1 MTRLFLKLGTDTLG
15 SIQSKINRTLD
26 IIQRNFTHQDQF
38 NTIIRFLNDQ
48 TQTPTIK
55 TKIIVLHYFH
65 SLLTRMMSN
74 EWVLSNGND
83 LKISLMKIISWTTD
97 PKSQELRKNAQE
109 VLVDLFN
116 LNTVEYL
123 NVLKQ
128 LPNTYQDQ
136 ACQLT
141 QMKRKFSS
149 NGSINN
155 DGTNGK
161 QGSSRRSSSLTRNSL
176 LKLDANLEYE
186 NSENY
191 NPEQVYNSLKKT
203 TDEIQKYI
211 SSMGDN
217 VLNNS
222 VTNSVN
228 TNGLNDKSE
237 LDSIENGT
245 TTYKSENLN
254 GISNFLIESNDSKF
268 KRVYKALTIGNCV
281 KEDVQKQAYNLLV
294 ELINNASE
302 VDWNAHFKD
311 MLGLIFDK
319 ISKDQSPIIRTYSL
333 KIMCELLYKKTK
345 FFNSFIELTM
355 LRILEA
361 SKDTEKEVQ
370 RTAELCAATA
380 AVVLPGDQM
389 IRILKAVI
397 STSQM
402 PVNLAAIK
410 MLTKVSAAICSR
422 MASGKFDSR
431 VLELRNDH
439 WKVCSGNAEKPQT

>member
-161 QGSSRRSSSLTRNSL
+161 QSSSRRSSSLTRNSL

-228 TNGLNDKSE
+228 TNGLNEKSE
-237 LDSIENGT
+237 LDAHENGT
-245 TTYKSENLN
+245 TTYKQEN

-268 KRVYKALTIGNCV
+268 KRVYKALTIGNGV

-302 VDWNAHFKD
+302 ADWNAHFKD
-311 MLGLIFDK
+311 MLSLIFDK

-410 MLTKVSAAICSR
+410 MLTKVSAVANFVV
-422 MASGKFDSR
+422 KF
-431 VLELRNDH
+431 VVKFVANECH
-439 WKVCSGNAEKPQT
+439 

>member
-1 MTRLFLKLGTDTLG
+1 
-15 SIQSKINRTLD
+15 
-26 IIQRNFTHQDQF
+26 
-38 NTIIRFLNDQ
+38 
-48 TQTPTIK
+48 
-55 TKIIVLHYFH
+55 
-65 SLLTRMMSN
+65 MMSN

-109 VLVDLFN
+109 VLIDLFN

-128 LPNTYQDQ
+128 LPNTYQDT

-149 NGSINN
+149 DLSITNN
-155 DGTNGK
+155 EGTSSK
-161 QGSSRRSSSLTRNSL
+161 PASRRSSSLTRNSL
-176 LKLDANLEYE
+176 LKIDNIEYE

-217 VLNNS
+217 VLNS
-222 VTNSVN
+222 VPNSVN
-228 TNGLNDKSE
+228 NNSNGINEKSDFDSI
-237 LDSIENGT
+237 DSIENGKS
-245 TTYKSENLN
+245 TYKSEN

-268 KRVYKALTIGNCV
+268 KRVYKALAIDNV

-302 VDWNAHFKD
+302 NDWNRHFKD
-311 MLGLIFDK
+311 TLSLIFDK
-319 ISKDQSPIIRTYSL
+319 ISKDENPIIRTYSL

-345 FFNSFIELTM
+345 FFNNFIELTM

-389 IRILKAVI
+389 VRILKAVI

-410 MLTKVSAAICSR
+410 MLTKVIEKQTSKTIVPLLGEIMPPLIQAYDDSKIAIRKAAVSCMVAVYNCVGDEMNSHLTSLSR
-422 MASGKFDSR
+422 SKMKL
-431 VLELRNDH
+431 LELYIEKSKTNS
-439 WKVCSGNAEKPQT
+439 SGSSSPVSVSMKSIKSN

>member
-15 SIQSKINRTLD
+15 SIQTKINRTLD

-55 TKIIVLHYFH
+55 TKIIVLNYFH
-65 SLLTRMMSN
+65 NLLTRMMSN

-149 NGSINN
+149 DASINN
-155 DGTNGK
+155 ESMQNGK
-161 QGSSRRSSSLTRNSL
+161 TSNGSSRRSSSLTRNSL
-176 LKLDANLEYE
+176 LKIDNSEYE

-222 VTNSVN
+222 VANSVN
-228 TNGLNDKSE
+228 TNGLNDKNE
-237 LDSIENGT
+237 LDSIENG
-245 TTYKSENLN
+245 TYKSENLN

-268 KRVYKALTIGNCV
+268 KRVYKALTIGNNV

-294 ELINNASE
+294 ELINNANE
-302 VDWNAHFKD
+302 NDWNQHFKD
-311 MLGLIFDK
+311 TLSLIFDK
-319 ISKDQSPIIRTYSL
+319 ISKDENPIIRTYSL

-345 FFNSFIELTM
+345 FFNNFIELTM

-410 MLTKVSAAICSR
+410 MLTKVR
-422 MASGKFDSR
+422 
-431 VLELRNDH
+431 LRNL
-439 WKVCSGNAEKPQT
+439 KKKLLQVFNLKISFKIY

>member
-65 SLLTRMMSN
+65 NLLTRMMSN

-149 NGSINN
+149 DASINN
-155 DGTNGK
+155 NNDSSSNNSSTNGGK
-161 QGSSRRSSSLTRNSL
+161 SQSLSRRSSSLTRNSL
-176 LKLDANLEYE
+176 LKIDNIEYE

-222 VTNSVN
+222 IANSVNSVN
-228 TNGLNDKSE
+228 TNGLSEKSE
-237 LDSIENGT
+237 FDSLSYHHQNGGNH
-245 TTYKSENLN
+245 KGENLN
-254 GISNFLIESNDSKF
+254 GIANFLIESNDSKF
-268 KRVYKALTIGNCV
+268 KRVYKALTIGNNV

-294 ELINNASE
+294 ELINNANE
-302 VDWNAHFKD
+302 NDWNSHFKD
-311 MLGLIFDK
+311 TLSLIFDK
-319 ISKDQSPIIRTYSL
+319 ISKDESAIIRTYSL

-345 FFNSFIELTM
+345 FFNNFIELTM

-410 MLTKVSAAICSR
+410 MLTKV
-422 MASGKFDSR
+422 KKTL
-431 VLELRNDH
+431 VLLFLNNL
-439 WKVCSGNAEKPQT
+439 KCFVF

>member
-65 SLLTRMMSN
+65 NLLTRMMSN

-109 VLVDLFN
+109 VLIDLFN

-149 NGSINN
+149 DASINN

-161 QGSSRRSSSLTRNSL
+161 TGSSRRSSSLTRNSL
-176 LKLDANLEYE
+176 LKLDTEYE

-222 VTNSVN
+222 VANSVN
-228 TNGLNDKSE
+228 TNGLTDKSE

-245 TTYKSENLN
+245 STYKTENLN

-268 KRVYKALTIGNCV
+268 KRVYKALTIGNGV
-281 KEDVQKQAYNLLV
+281 KEDVQKQAYNMLV

-302 VDWNAHFKD
+302 NDWNQHFKD
-311 MLGLIFDK
+311 TLSLIFDK

-410 MLTKVSAAICSR
+410 MLTKVS
-422 MASGKFDSR
+422 
-431 VLELRNDH
+431 VLVTSSKRLNFKHLIFLLFSPPLCALIR
-439 WKVCSGNAEKPQT
+439 

>member
-1 MTRLFLKLGTDTLG
+1 MTRLFLKLGSDTLG
-15 SIQSKINRTLD
+15 SIQTKINRTLD

-55 TKIIVLHYFH
+55 TKVIVLHYFH
-65 SLLTRMMSN
+65 SLLTKMMSN

-109 VLVDLFN
+109 VLIDLFN

-123 NVLKQ
+123 SVLKQ
-128 LPNTYQDQ
+128 LPNTYQDT

-149 NGSINN
+149 DASITDGSNGAGKSI
-155 DGTNGK
+155 
-161 QGSSRRSSSLTRNSL
+161 SRRSSSLTRNSL
-176 LKLDANLEYE
+176 LKGDNNECE
-186 NSENY
+186 NSENF
-191 NPEQVYNSLKKT
+191 NPEQVYHSLIKT

-222 VTNSVN
+222 VANSVN
-228 TNGLNDKSE
+228 TNGLNDKSGI
-237 LDSIENGT
+237 DAIENGKT
-245 TTYKSENLN
+245 STYKSENLN
-254 GISNFLIESNDSKF
+254 GIANFLIESNDSKF
-268 KRVYKALTIGNCV
+268 KRVYKALTIDNCV
-281 KEDVQKQAYNLLV
+281 KEDIQKQAYNLLV

-302 VDWNAHFKD
+302 NDWNQHFKD
-311 MLGLIFDK
+311 TLSLIFDK
-319 ISKDQSPIIRTYSL
+319 ISKDENPIIRTYSL

-345 FFNSFIELTM
+345 FFNNFIELTM

-410 MLTKVSAAICSR
+410 MMTKVTCFKILNFFLLKLKHLNFFLSSAGLIR
-422 MASGKFDSR
+422 
-431 VLELRNDH
+431 
-439 WKVCSGNAEKPQT
+439 

>member
-161 QGSSRRSSSLTRNSL
+161 QSSSRRSSSLTRNSL

-228 TNGLNDKSE
+228 TNGLNEKSE
-237 LDSIENGT
+237 LDAHENGT
-245 TTYKSENLN
+245 TTYKQEN

-268 KRVYKALTIGNCV
+268 KRVYKALTIGNGV

-302 VDWNAHFKD
+302 ADWNAHFKD
-311 MLGLIFDK
+311 MLSLIFDK

-410 MLTKVSAAICSR
+410 MLTKVSVVANFVV
-422 MASGKFDSR
+422 KF
-431 VLELRNDH
+431 VLKFVANECH
-439 WKVCSGNAEKPQT
+439 

>member
-1 MTRLFLKLGTDTLG
+1 MTRLFLKLGSDTLG
-15 SIQSKINRTLD
+15 SIQTKINRTLD

-55 TKIIVLHYFH
+55 TKVIVLHYFH
-65 SLLTRMMSN
+65 SLLTKMMSN

-109 VLVDLFN
+109 VLIDLFN

-123 NVLKQ
+123 SVLKQ
-128 LPNTYQDQ
+128 LPNTYQDT

-149 NGSINN
+149 DASITDGSNGAGKSI
-155 DGTNGK
+155 
-161 QGSSRRSSSLTRNSL
+161 SRRSSSLTRNSL
-176 LKLDANLEYE
+176 LKGDNNECE
-186 NSENY
+186 NSENF
-191 NPEQVYNSLKKT
+191 NPEQVYHSLIKT

-222 VTNSVN
+222 VANSVN
-228 TNGLNDKSE
+228 TNGLNDKSGI
-237 LDSIENGT
+237 DAIENGKT
-245 TTYKSENLN
+245 STYKSENLN
-254 GISNFLIESNDSKF
+254 GIANFLIESNDSKF
-268 KRVYKALTIGNCV
+268 KRVYKALAIDNCV
-281 KEDVQKQAYNLLV
+281 KEDIQKQAYNLLV

-302 VDWNAHFKD
+302 NDWNQHFKD
-311 MLGLIFDK
+311 TLSLIFDK
-319 ISKDQSPIIRTYSL
+319 ISKDENPIIRTYSL

-345 FFNSFIELTM
+345 FFNNFIELTM

-410 MLTKVSAAICSR
+410 MMTKVTCFKILNFFLLKLKHLNFFLSSAGLIR
-422 MASGKFDSR
+422 
-431 VLELRNDH
+431 
-439 WKVCSGNAEKPQT
+439 